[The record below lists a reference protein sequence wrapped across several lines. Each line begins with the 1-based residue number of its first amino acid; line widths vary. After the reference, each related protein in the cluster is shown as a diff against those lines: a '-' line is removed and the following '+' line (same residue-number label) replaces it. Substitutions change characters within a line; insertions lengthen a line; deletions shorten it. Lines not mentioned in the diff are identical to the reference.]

1 MRLVGLSGVGKT
13 RFVQAL
19 FDGRIGQNALD
30 PALAVY
36 TNINNDPDP
45 QPFSMASDLLA
56 NKIRAVLIVDNCA
69 PELHARL
76 SQLVTTKES
85 SLSIITVEYD
95 IREDQP
101 EGTEAFEIQP
111 ASIELMEKH
120 LRQRFPDLS
129 QVDAKTAAEFSGG
142 NARIAIALAET
153 AEKGCALAA
162 LNDTQLFERLFVQR
176 QQTDRPL
183 LQIAQACALIYSFN
197 GDDVSDSENGELAKI
212 GCLIGMTADQV
223 YSGVAELLRRDLAQ
237 RRGRWRAIL
246 PHALA
251 NRLGATALQNIP
263 FDRVEEHLINGGSA
277 RLTKSF
283 ARGLGYLD
291 TSPEA
296 TAIAGGW
303 LDPQGWIGTHIWN
316 LSEFGKTIFQNVLP
330 AAPEAGLRALES
342 NLAAYDTAIP
352 NYRALRPTSTTIVG
366 MGPGAVHPMRDLASS
381 FGNIRRGPDRG
392 RRPRDP
398 QVAFSALSFWNAC
411 HS

>member
-1 MRLVGLSGVGKT
+1 
-13 RFVQAL
+13 
-19 FDGRIGQNALD
+19 
-30 PALAVY
+30 
-36 TNINNDPDP
+36 
-45 QPFSMASDLLA
+45 
-56 NKIRAVLIVDNCA
+56 
-69 PELHARL
+69 
-76 SQLVTTKES
+76 
-85 SLSIITVEYD
+85 
-95 IREDQP
+95 
-101 EGTEAFEIQP
+101 
-111 ASIELMEKH
+111 
-120 LRQRFPDLS
+120 
-129 QVDAKTAAEFSGG
+129 
-142 NARIAIALAET
+142 
-153 AEKGCALAA
+153 
-162 LNDTQLFERLFVQR
+162 VQR

-197 GDDVSDSENGELAKI
+197 GDDFSDRENGELAKI

-263 FDRVEEHLINGGSA
+263 FDRVEEHLINGGSE

-283 ARGLGYLD
+283 ARRLGYLD

-352 NYRALRPTSTTIVG
+352 NYRALRPTSTTIVR